1 MTMQGT
7 TVQRRN
13 ALDDTSIRKLSEC
26 LRGELSAVETY
37 ELALKH
43 IDHVG
48 LHRELQDILTSHARR
63 VDVLRERLRNNGA
76 DSMQSS
82 GAWGTFAKMLQTGA
96 DLLGDRAALAAL
108 EEGEDH
114 GIKLYSSD
122 LEGCDSDVR
131 NFIRS
136 QLLPEQQRTHDA
148 CRSLKN
154 YVKQLS

>member
-1 MTMQGT
+1 MQST
-7 TVQRRN
+7 TQHRSKLN
-13 ALDDTSIRKLSEC
+13 DTSLQKLGDC
-26 LRGELSAVETY
+26 LRGEMSAVETY

-43 IDHVG
+43 IEHVG

-63 VDVLRERLRNNGA
+63 VDALREQLINYKGEVI
-76 DSMQSS
+76 QSS
-82 GAWGTFAKMLQTGA
+82 GAWGAFAKLVQAGA

-114 GIKLYSSD
+114 GLKLYSQD
-122 LEGCDSDVR
+122 LEACDVATR

-148 CRSLKN
+148 CRALKV
-154 YVKQLS
+154 YAKQMS